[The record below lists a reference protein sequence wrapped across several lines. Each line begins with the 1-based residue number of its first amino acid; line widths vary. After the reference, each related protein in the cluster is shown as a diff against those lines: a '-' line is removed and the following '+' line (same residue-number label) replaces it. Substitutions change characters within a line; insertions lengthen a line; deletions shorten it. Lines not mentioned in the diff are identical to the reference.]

1 MAKKID
7 AVKLM
12 RDIRDKLGAKYAASR
27 DEEVRELELK
37 FGHLKKRKDVAH
49 AK

>member
-7 AVKLM
+7 VVQLM
-12 RDIRDKLGAKYAASR
+12 REIRDKLGAKYAASR
-27 DEEVRELELK
+27 DEEVRELEIK
-37 FGHLKKRKDVAH
+37 FGHLKKRKDVTH

>member
-12 RDIRDKLGAKYAASR
+12 REIRDKLGAKYTASR
-27 DEEVRELELK
+27 DEEVRDLRLK
-37 FGHLKKRKDVAH
+37 FGHLKKRKDVTH

>member
-1 MAKKID
+1 MEQKID

-12 RDIRDKLGAKYAASR
+12 RDIRDKLGEEYAASR
-27 DEEVRELELK
+27 DEKVRELEIK
-37 FGHLKKRKDVAH
+37 FGHLKKRKDVTH